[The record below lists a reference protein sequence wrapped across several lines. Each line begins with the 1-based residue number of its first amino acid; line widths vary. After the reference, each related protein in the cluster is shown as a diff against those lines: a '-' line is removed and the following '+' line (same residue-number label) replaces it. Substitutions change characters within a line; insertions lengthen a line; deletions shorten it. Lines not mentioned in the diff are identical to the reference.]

1 MNASTSPASK
11 AARTL
16 SGRAKVKR
24 QRVSSAARTL
34 AAARPKGPSPMKV
47 AIQETKTKV
56 EGLEEHKEVCVNRGE
71 KHGALLTDLR
81 NAQASFEKQ
90 MNELKH
96 TVSKKIDDLEAAY
109 SKAHSGK
116 KPLPWW
122 NFWSHK

>member
-34 AAARPKGPSPMKV
+34 AAARPKGPSPIKV

-71 KHGALLTDLR
+71 KHGALLIPAKRLFLGGTSGLI
-81 NAQASFEKQ
+81 
-90 MNELKH
+90 NEARWM
-96 TVSKKIDDLEAAY
+96 DAR
-109 SKAHSGK
+109 
-116 KPLPWW
+116 P
-122 NFWSHK
+122 